1 MIVMRMMRKIIVIVM
16 NLMNQV
22 ELSMMEVWR
31 RMKLVIKILS
41 ISVEEKILEEIS
53 EQWTVTNLH
62 TVVTKLVLLTLSYL
76 NITYL

>member
-1 MIVMRMMRKIIVIVM
+1 MIVMMMRKIIVIVM

-22 ELSMMEVWR
+22 EPSMMEVWR

-53 EQWTVTNLH
+53 EQWTVTDLH
-62 TVVTKLVLLTLSYL
+62 TVVTKFVLLTLCFL

>member
-1 MIVMRMMRKIIVIVM
+1 
-16 NLMNQV
+16 
-22 ELSMMEVWR
+22 MMEVWR

-53 EQWTVTNLH
+53 EQWTVTDLH
-62 TVVTKLVLLTLSYL
+62 TVVTKFVLLTLCFL

>member
-1 MIVMRMMRKIIVIVM
+1 
-16 NLMNQV
+16 
-22 ELSMMEVWR
+22 MMEVWR

-53 EQWTVTNLH
+53 EQWTVTDLH
-62 TVVTKLVLLTLSYL
+62 TVVTKFVLLTLSYV